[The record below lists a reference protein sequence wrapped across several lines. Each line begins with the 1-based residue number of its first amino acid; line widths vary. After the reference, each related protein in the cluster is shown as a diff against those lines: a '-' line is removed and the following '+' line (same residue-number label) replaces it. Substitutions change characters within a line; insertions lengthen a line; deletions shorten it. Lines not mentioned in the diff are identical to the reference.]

1 VRHKKRAGLYSVKQW
16 PNIPRTPLLT
26 AIGKRTAKLARSDKE
41 KDAPTPAFTVK
52 GDYIEV
58 RIPIS

>member
-26 AIGKRTAKLARSDKE
+26 AIGKRTGKLAGSEEE
-41 KDAPTPAFTVK
+41 KDPPTPAFTVK
-52 GDYIEV
+52 SDYSEV